1 MFIRM
6 GMKKEEKTEKKSL
19 SLRDILAGD
28 FLTRD
33 ALMRQAPFFFFIVAL
48 FILQISLIYYFE
60 SVQIDIKKT
69 KEKLNDLNSEY
80 STNASELSVLSQH
93 SEVMEAMK
101 SIGLVNSE
109 TTPFIIDVDSLF
121 FKEVKK

>member
-1 MFIRM
+1 
-6 GMKKEEKTEKKSL
+6 MKKEEKTEKRSL
-19 SLRDILAGD
+19 SLRDVLAGD

-33 ALMRQAPFFFFIVAL
+33 ALVRQAPFFFFLVGL
-48 FILQISLIYYFE
+48 FVLQISIIYYFE

-101 SIGLVNSE
+101 TIGLVNSE

>member
-1 MFIRM
+1 
-6 GMKKEEKTEKKSL
+6 MKKEEKTEKKSL

-80 STNASELSVLSQH
+80 STNASELSVMSQH

-101 SIGLVNSE
+101 NIGLVNSE
-109 TTPFIIDVDSLF
+109 ITPFIIDVDSLF